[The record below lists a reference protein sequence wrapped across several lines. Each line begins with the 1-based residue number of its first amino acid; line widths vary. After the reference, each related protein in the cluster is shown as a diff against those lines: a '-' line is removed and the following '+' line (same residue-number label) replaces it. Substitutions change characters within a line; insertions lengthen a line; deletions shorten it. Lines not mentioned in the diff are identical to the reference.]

1 VSTSDVLVSR
11 TLISYPEN
19 MKVEIEYNLTLQQVF
34 VS

>member
-1 VSTSDVLVSR
+1 LVSR